1 MPSLLKD
8 LQKMVEDV
16 VWVFGGFGR
25 QSAHINGCVSS
36 TSQQFSMKFSM
47 GCTFRY
53 LWLSSYVLLYQYEP
67 YYLRNCQESAE
78 QQSES
83 WLVQKLIFSQISFWG
98 AILITQASPNILKLC
113 ISGGGLWRSSVQKL
127 GGSVYI
133 IQFSNSESQSLSAT
147 CTSIEPTTKGRKV

>member
-1 MPSLLKD
+1 MSSLLKD

-53 LWLSSYVLLYQYEP
+53 LWLSSYVFIVPIRTILPEELP
-67 YYLRNCQESAE
+67 RKAE

-83 WLVQKLIFSQISFWG
+83 WLVQNLIFSQSSFWG

-113 ISGGGLWRSSVQKL
+113 ISGGGLWRSSVQKI

-133 IQFSNSESQSLSAT
+133 IRFSNSESQSLSAT
-147 CTSIEPTTKGRKV
+147 CEPWKSVLTDT

>member
-1 MPSLLKD
+1 MSSLLKD

-53 LWLSSYVLLYQYEP
+53 LWLSSYVF
-67 YYLRNCQESAE
+67 
-78 QQSES
+78 
-83 WLVQKLIFSQISFWG
+83 LVVGCGDLVCRKLEAVF
-98 AILITQASPNILKLC
+98 T
-113 ISGGGLWRSSVQKL
+113 
-127 GGSVYI
+127 
-133 IQFSNSESQSLSAT
+133 
-147 CTSIEPTTKGRKV
+147 